1 MLMNPNLNLNK
12 SGIKSIHN
20 DCYDLCN
27 GGWLQWNVVKI
38 LCKGMPKFFMLHKVR
53 SMVNTWIDDL
63 QKLDISD
70 FVRGSQILDNLVV
83 VVQAHGS
90 FSFNR

>member
-1 MLMNPNLNLNK
+1 
-12 SGIKSIHN
+12 
-20 DCYDLCN
+20 
-27 GGWLQWNVVKI
+27 
-38 LCKGMPKFFMLHKVR
+38 
-53 SMVNTWIDDL
+53 MVNTWIDDL